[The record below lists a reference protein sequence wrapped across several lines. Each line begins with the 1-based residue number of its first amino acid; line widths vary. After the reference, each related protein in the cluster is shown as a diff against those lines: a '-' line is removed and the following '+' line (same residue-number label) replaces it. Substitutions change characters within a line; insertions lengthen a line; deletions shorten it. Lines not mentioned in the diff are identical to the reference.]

1 MKSKMIRLSVKKKK
15 KTIRVDKD
23 FLNRAQKAVTIKE
36 KPW

>member
-1 MKSKMIRLSVKKKK
+1 MKSKMIRLSFKKKK
-15 KTIRVDKD
+15 IRVDKD